1 METKTRTD
9 GSNETAQSDDR
20 GVVRSSDGLPAGFIG
35 ISNKFAMLSHLITR
49 DLNNPTM
56 HRPLGLFGRGFS
68 KEDVHIYLGHPE
80 KFEKELRRMVRYVY
94 GMSAH
99 FRRLIQYFVGLSDLS
114 YIVEPYKTDPKTAN
128 IRTTNINYRK
138 VLNVLS
144 SMNIKTQ
151 LPKILTVCLREDV
164 CYCTM
169 WVTQDSITIQH
180 LPSDYCAISSIE
192 GNVLNVTFD
201 FSYFDTRKALLAN
214 YPEEFRIKYD
224 MYRKSVGSEGRI
236 GDTSVGVLKWIELDA
251 PTSFAIKC
259 NADILNYAL
268 PPFAGI
274 LGDIFD
280 IDKYKNLKLDK
291 TELEN
296 YAMLAMKIPLTE
308 DGSWGIDLAK
318 AKDFFNN
325 MDAVLPDEIGAVL
338 TPMDIQKISFE
349 RSRADDA
356 DTVVEAEQNLFTAA
370 GVSSLIFN
378 NAKASANALLL
389 SIKADQSITYG
400 IVKSIEDAINRYIQ
414 AQFYGKHF
422 KVNFLDCSPYNRKEL
437 GDAYLKAAS
446 YGLPT
451 ISMYAASQGLGQAEL
466 DGMSF
471 LEGEVMG
478 LQDMFKPLRSS
489 AQMSSDDS
497 KGVTDEG
504 GAPEKDI
511 GELTDSGEQDR
522 EDGDDWS

>member
-1 METKTRTD
+1 MKPRTD
-9 GSNETAQSDDR
+9 GSDAAALSEGR
-20 GVVRSSDGLPAGFIG
+20 GAVRSSDGLPAGFIG
-35 ISNKFAMLSHLITR
+35 ISSKFAMLSHLITR
-49 DLNNPTM
+49 DLNNPATRR
-56 HRPLGLFGRGFS
+56 HYGFFGRGFS
-68 KEDVHIYLGHPE
+68 KEDVHTYLGHPE

-164 CYCTM
+164 YYGTL
-169 WVTQDSITIQH
+169 WITQDSITIQQ

-192 GNVLNVTFD
+192 GNVANVTFD

-214 YPEEFRIKYD
+214 YPEEFRIKYEI
-224 MYRKSVGSEGRI
+224 YRKSVGGDGRV
-236 GDTSVGVLKWIELDA
+236 GDRGQSVLKWIELDA

-308 DGSWGIDLAK
+308 DGSWGIDLIK

-478 LQDMFKPLRSS
+478 LQEMFKPLRSS
-489 AQMSSDDS
+489 AQMSSES
-497 KGVTDEG
+497 NGVTDEG
-504 GAPEKDI
+504 GAPVKDI
-511 GELTDSGEQDR
+511 GDLTDSGEQDR